1 MKSEDIKQTKVLFVC
16 MGNICRSPTA
26 DAVFRHQVKKAGL
39 DQQIMVDSAGTH
51 AYHIGDPPDPRAQRS
66 ALQRGYEMH
75 DLRARAVQQDDFI
88 EFDYILAMD
97 RDNLAILQERCPAQ
111 HGNKVSLLMQYSKGA
126 NLGKEV
132 ADPYFGGQRGF
143 EEVLDMVEEASL
155 GLLEHIRSSHIK

>member
-1 MKSEDIKQTKVLFVC
+1 MKSDETIKVLFVC

-26 DAVFRHQVKKAGL
+26 DVVFRHQVKEAGL

-111 HGNKVSLLMQYSKGA
+111 HSNKVSLLMQYSRGT
-126 NLGKEV
+126 NLRKEV
-132 ADPYFGGQRGF
+132 ADPYFGGQREF